1 MFHWSMTVP
10 ITVPETIM
18 EVEQFC
24 PWKATGSKQVSYSF
38 HAWRGWRGWRPSQA
52 FAAIATVQ
60 LSDLNHMPSKYFR
73 QAKHG
78 KALEFSFFLSLF
90 TSAWRPA
97 NSPRTWDG
105 SLDEE
110 KGRRAG
116 GTWESLESLGES
128 SGESPGKANR
138 NSVGESLVL
147 VIYMLLMKNTRGQT
161 KFILWLTGGSNEWLC
176 HMLFTVFG

>member
-78 KALEFSFFLSLF
+78 KALEFSFFLCS
-90 TSAWRPA
+90 RPPGA
-97 NSPRTWDG
+97 QRTLPGPGMAPWMRRRGDVPGAPG
-105 SLDEE
+105 SHSSRWVS
-110 KGRRAG
+110 RRVSRLAKR
-116 GTWESLESLGES
+116 TETALESRWFWS
-128 SGESPGKANR
+128 Y
-138 NSVGESLVL
+138 
-147 VIYMLLMKNTRGQT
+147 I
-161 KFILWLTGGSNEWLC
+161 C
-176 HMLFTVFG
+176 C